1 MLLINLKI
9 LPVTQKQQRFLSLQQ
24 GGMYSLILL
33 KAKNEEKLKEKFFYY
48 CLDQKP
54 FGPN

>member
-1 MLLINLKI
+1 M
-9 LPVTQKQQRFLSLQQ
+9 PVTQKQQRFLSLQQ

-33 KAKNEEKLKEKFFYY
+33 KAKNEEKLKEKFVYY

-54 FGPN
+54 VGPN